1 MAWNEPGN
9 TGNSGNSGN
18 SGNNNGRDNDPWGNK
33 NTNRGRDQ
41 GPPDLDEVFSQLSKK
56 LNALFGKKGNNGSS
70 NSNGRSFGGGSIG
83 LGVIATVA
91 VAVWAA
97 SGFYTIDTA
106 ERGVVLRLGKYDR
119 IVEPGLNWRPNF
131 IDEVISVNVKEIRSL
146 RSSGVMLTKDE
157 NVVTVEMGVQYSVSD
172 PYKYLFQV
180 TNADDSL
187 RQATDSA
194 LRAVIGDS
202 LMDGI
207 LTSGRQQIREN
218 TRDTLNRIIKSYDM
232 GLDVVDVNFQSA
244 RPPEQV
250 KDAFD
255 DAISARED
263 EERFIRE
270 AEAYKNEILPKAT
283 GRAERLKKEAQGYS
297 ERVVNEA
304 LGQVAQFEKLLP
316 EYQAAPEV
324 TRNRLYLDTME
335 EVYTRTPKVLIDS
348 NSSGNLLYLPLD
360 KLINNNTDIVATKR
374 NTKSSATYDKLDLD
388 VKNNNVSV
396 NSPSVNTT
404 DPRATNIRQGRN

>member
-9 TGNSGNSGN
+9 NNG
-18 SGNNNGRDNDPWGNK
+18 NNGRDNDPWGN
-33 NTNRGRDQ
+33 NNRGDKGGREQ
-41 GPPDLDEVFSQLSKK
+41 GPPDLDEVFNKLSQK
-56 LNALFGKKGNNGSS
+56 LGGKFGKKG
-70 NSNGRSFGGGSIG
+70 GGGKGPSFSGGGAIG
-83 LGVIATVA
+83 FGVIAVIA
-91 VAVWAA
+91 IAIWVFA
-97 SGFYTIDTA
+97 GFYTIGEA

-119 IVEPGLNWRPNF
+119 IVEPGLNWRPRF
-131 IDEVISVNVKEIRSL
+131 IDEVTPVNIQAIRSM
-146 RSSGVMLTKDE
+146 RASGLMLTKDE
-157 NVVTVEMGVQYSVSD
+157 NVVTVAMDVQYRVAD
-172 PYKYLFQV
+172 PFKYLYRV

-202 LMDGI
+202 LMDSI
-207 LTSGRQQIREN
+207 LTSGRQQIRQSTQE
-218 TRDTLNRIIKSYDM
+218 TLNQVIDSYDM
-232 GLDVVDVNFQSA
+232 GLIIVDVNFQSA

-255 DAISARED
+255 DAIAARED

-283 GRAERLKKEAQGYS
+283 GRAERLKKEALGYS
-297 ERVVNEA
+297 ERVVNES

-335 EVYTRTPKVLIDS
+335 EVYTNSSKVLIDS
-348 NSSGNLLYLPLD
+348 ESSGNLLYLPID
-360 KLINNNTDIVATKR
+360 KLAGQQGTTTKRADKSSPNYDSIELEPQRSTTNTDSDNQSRST
-374 NTKSSATYDKLDLD
+374 SS
-388 VKNNNVSV
+388 
-396 NSPSVNTT
+396 
-404 DPRATNIRQGRN
+404 RQGRY

>member
-9 TGNSGNSGN
+9 
-18 SGNNNGRDNDPWGNK
+18 NNGDNGRDNDPWGN
-33 NTNRGRDQ
+33 NNRGNKGGRDQ
-41 GPPDLDEVFSQLSKK
+41 GPPDLDEVFNKLSQK
-56 LNALFGKKGNNGSS
+56 LGGK
-70 NSNGRSFGGGSIG
+70 FGGKGGKGPSIG
-83 LGVIATVA
+83 GGGALGIGVIAAIAIAIWVFA
-91 VAVWAA
+91 
-97 SGFYTIDTA
+97 GFYTIGEA

-119 IVEPGLNWRPNF
+119 VVDPGLNWRPRF
-131 IDEVISVNVKEIRSL
+131 IDEVTPVNVQAIRSL
-146 RSSGVMLTKDE
+146 RSSGLMLTKDE
-157 NVVTVEMGVQYSVSD
+157 NVVTVAMDVQYRVAD
-172 PYKYLFQV
+172 PYKYLFRV

-202 LMDGI
+202 LMDSI
-207 LTSGRQQIREN
+207 LTSGRQQIRQSTQE
-218 TRDTLNRIIKSYDM
+218 TLNDIIDTYDL
-232 GLDVVDVNFQSA
+232 GLVIVDVNFQSA

-255 DAISARED
+255 DAIAARED

-297 ERVVNEA
+297 ERVTNEA

-324 TRNRLYLDTME
+324 TRNRLYLDAME
-335 EVYTRTPKVLIDS
+335 EVYTSTSKVLVDS
-348 NSSGNLLYLPLD
+348 DSSGNLLYLPID
-360 KLINNNTDIVATKR
+360 KLAGQDGQTQTKR
-374 NTKSSATYDKLDLD
+374 KAQSSSAYDQIELESQRTD
-388 VKNNNVSV
+388 
-396 NSPSVNTT
+396 TT
-404 DPRATNIRQGRN
+404 SDSQSRSTGTRQGRY